1 MDVPGRRRCKPG
13 NLPETNT
20 KERGEKMRKTTLL
33 KKLIL
38 DKEILVMPGAH
49 DALSAKIIEMVGF
62 KSVTLGGYAASA
74 ASLAKPDVSLLSLT
88 EYVSIV
94 RNIVEAVDLPLF
106 VDGDTGHGN
115 VTNVQR
121 TVRLFESAGVAGLFI
136 EDQVFPKRCGHM
148 EGKQIIPT
156 EEMLAK
162 IKAAVD
168 ARIDPD
174 LVIMARTDAV
184 ATDGLD
190 EAIERGNRYAE
201 AGADLIFVE
210 APTSREEMLRSN
222 REIKAPTNA
231 IQIEGGKTP
240 LLTVKELEELGFNVV
255 VYPNVTV
262 YATAWA
268 LRGLW
273 DGLRKNGSTKHWLDK
288 IIPFNEFNTLIGLDR
303 VRELESFYYK
313 DLFASLHQRNK

>member
-1 MDVPGRRRCKPG
+1 
-13 NLPETNT
+13 
-20 KERGEKMRKTTLL
+20 MRKTSLL

-49 DALSAKIIEMVGF
+49 DALSAKIIELVGF
-62 KSVTLGGYAASA
+62 KAVTMGGYAASA
-74 ASLAKPDVSLLSLT
+74 ASIAKPDVSLLSLT
-88 EYVSIV
+88 EYVNIA
-94 RNIVEAVDLPLF
+94 RNIVQAVDLPLF

-115 VTNVQR
+115 VTNVRR
-121 TVRLFESAGVAGLFI
+121 TVQVFENAGVAGLFI

-148 EGKQIIPT
+148 EGKQIIST
-156 EEMLAK
+156 EEMVAK

-168 ARIDPD
+168 ARVDQD

-210 APTSREEMLRSN
+210 APTSREDMLRSN
-222 REIKAPTNA
+222 REINAPTNA

-240 LLTVKELEELGFNVV
+240 LLTVRELEELGFNVV

-273 DGLRKNGSTKHWLDK
+273 EGLKRNGSTKHWLDK
-288 IIPFNEFNTLIGLDR
+288 IIPFNEFNTLIGLDKM
-303 VRELESFYYK
+303 RELESFYYK
-313 DLFASLHQRNK
+313 DLFECLQQQNK

>member
-1 MDVPGRRRCKPG
+1 MK
-13 NLPETNT
+13 
-20 KERGEKMRKTTLL
+20 KTSLL

-49 DALSAKIIEMVGF
+49 DALSAKIIERVGF
-62 KSVTLGGYAASA
+62 KAVTMGGYAASA
-74 ASLAKPDVSLLSLT
+74 ASLAKPDVSLLTMT
-88 EYVSIV
+88 EYVSIA
-94 RNIVEAVDLPLF
+94 RNIVETVDLPLF
-106 VDGDTGHGN
+106 VDCDTGYGN

-121 TVRLFESAGVAGLFI
+121 TVRVFENAGVAGLFI
-136 EDQVFPKRCGHM
+136 EDQVYPKRCGHM
-148 EGKQIIPT
+148 EGKQIIPAL
-156 EEMLAK
+156 EMVAK

-168 ARIDPD
+168 ARVDQD

-210 APTSREEMLRSN
+210 APTSREDMLRCN

-255 VYPNVTV
+255 VYPNITV

-268 LRGLW
+268 LKGLW
-273 DGLRKNGSTKHWLDK
+273 EGLKKNGSTKHWQDK
-288 IIPFNEFNTLIGLDR
+288 ILPFNEFNTLIGLDK
-303 VRELESFYYK
+303 VRELESYYYR
-313 DLFASLHQRNK
+313 DFFRSLQQPNK

>member
-1 MDVPGRRRCKPG
+1 MK
-13 NLPETNT
+13 
-20 KERGEKMRKTTLL
+20 KTSLL
-33 KKLIL
+33 KKLII

-49 DALSAKIIEMVGF
+49 DALSAKIIEMAGF
-62 KSVTLGGYAASA
+62 KAVTLGGYAASA
-74 ASLAKPDVSLLSLT
+74 ASLAKPDVSILSLT
-88 EYVSIV
+88 EYVNIA
-94 RNIVEAVDLPLF
+94 RNIVQAVDLPVF

-121 TVRLFESAGVAGLFI
+121 TVRVFENAGVAGFFI

-156 EEMLAK
+156 EEMVAK

-168 ARIDPD
+168 TRVDPD
-174 LVIMARTDAV
+174 LVIMARTDAI
-184 ATDGLD
+184 ATDGFE

-210 APTSREEMLRSN
+210 APTSREEMLRIN
-222 REIKAPTNA
+222 REIKAPTKA

-240 LLTVKELEELGFNVV
+240 LLTVKELEDLGFNVV

-273 DGLRKNGSTKHWLDK
+273 EGLKKNGSTKHWLDK
-288 IIPFNEFNTLIGLDR
+288 IIPFNEFNTLVGLDK
-303 VRELESFYYK
+303 VRELESYYYI
-313 DLFASLHQRNK
+313 SLHK

>member
-1 MDVPGRRRCKPG
+1 MK
-13 NLPETNT
+13 
-20 KERGEKMRKTTLL
+20 KTTLL

-38 DKEILVMPGAH
+38 DDEILVMPGAH
-49 DALSAKIIEMVGF
+49 DALSAKIIEQVGF
-62 KSVTLGGYAASA
+62 KAVTMGGYAASA
-74 ASLAKPDVSLLSLT
+74 ASLAKPDVSLMTLT
-88 EYVSIV
+88 EYLHIV
-94 RNIVEAVDLPLF
+94 RNVVEAVDIPLF

-156 EEMLAK
+156 DEMVAK

-168 ARIDPD
+168 ARVDND

-184 ATDGLD
+184 AVSGLD
-190 EAIERGNRYAE
+190 EAIERSNRYAE

-210 APTSREEMLRSN
+210 APTSKEDMRRCN

-240 LLTVKELEELGFNVV
+240 LLTVKELEELGFAVV
-255 VYPNVTV
+255 VYPNITV
-262 YATAWA
+262 YATAWM
-268 LRGLW
+268 LRELWQGLK
-273 DGLRKNGSTKHWLDK
+273 KNGTTKHFLDK
-288 IIPFNEFNTLIGLDR
+288 IISFDDFNTLVGLDKI
-303 VRELESFYYK
+303 REKESYYYK
-313 DLFASLHQRNK
+313 DVFQKLSCK

>member
-1 MDVPGRRRCKPG
+1 MK
-13 NLPETNT
+13 
-20 KERGEKMRKTTLL
+20 KTTLL

-49 DALSAKIIEMVGF
+49 DALSAKIIETVGF
-62 KSVTLGGYAASA
+62 KAVTMGGYAASA
-74 ASLAKPDVSLLSLT
+74 ASLAKPDVSLLTLT

-94 RNIVEAVDLPLF
+94 RNIVEAVDIPLF

-121 TVRLFESAGVAGLFI
+121 TTRLFEKAGVAGFFI

-148 EGKQIIPT
+148 EGKQIIPAL
-156 EEMLAK
+156 EMIAK

-168 ARIDPD
+168 ARVDQD
-174 LVIMARTDAV
+174 LVIMARTDAI
-184 ATDGLD
+184 ATHGLD
-190 EAIERGNRYAE
+190 EAIERGKRYAE

-210 APTSREEMLRSN
+210 APTSREDMVRVN
-222 REIKAPTNA
+222 REIKAPTKA

-240 LLTVKELEELGFNVV
+240 LVTVKELEELGYNVV
-255 VYPNVTV
+255 VYPNATV

-268 LRGLW
+268 LKGLW
-273 DGLRKNGSTKHWLDK
+273 EGLKRNGSTKHWLDK
-288 IIPFNEFNTLIGLDR
+288 MIPFDEFNTLIGLDK
-303 VRELESFYYK
+303 VRKLESHYYK
-313 DLFASLHQRNK
+313 DFFASLQK

>member
-1 MDVPGRRRCKPG
+1 MRR
-13 NLPETNT
+13 TS
-20 KERGEKMRKTTLL
+20 LL

-38 DKEILVMPGAH
+38 DEEILVMPGAH

-62 KSVTLGGYAASA
+62 KAVTLGGYAASA
-74 ASLAKPDVSLLSLT
+74 ASIAKPDVSLLTLS
-88 EYVSIV
+88 EYVNVV
-94 RNIVEAVDLPLF
+94 RNIVEAVGLPLF

-121 TVRLFESAGVAGLFI
+121 TVRLFENAGVAGLFI
-136 EDQVFPKRCGHM
+136 EDQVYPKRCGHM
-148 EGKQIIPT
+148 EGKQIIST
-156 EEMLAK
+156 EEMVAK

-168 ARIDPD
+168 ARVDQD

-184 ATDGLD
+184 ATHGLD

-210 APTSREEMLRSN
+210 APTSREDMLRGN

-268 LRGLW
+268 LKGLW
-273 DGLRKNGSTKHWLDK
+273 EGLKKNGSTKHWLDK
-288 IIPFNEFNTLIGLDR
+288 IIPFSEFNTLIGLDK
-303 VRELESFYYK
+303 VRELETYYYK
-313 DLFASLHQRNK
+313 DIFECIQQQKK

>member
-1 MDVPGRRRCKPG
+1 MK
-13 NLPETNT
+13 
-20 KERGEKMRKTTLL
+20 KTTLL

-62 KSVTLGGYAASA
+62 KAVTMGGYAASA
-74 ASLAKPDVSLLSLT
+74 ASLAKPDVSLLTLT
-88 EYVSIV
+88 EYVNIV
-94 RNIVEAVDLPLF
+94 RNIVEAVDIPLF

-121 TVRLFESAGVAGLFI
+121 TTRLFEKAGVAGFFI

-148 EGKQIIPT
+148 EGKQIIPAL
-156 EEMLAK
+156 EMIAK

-168 ARIDPD
+168 ARVDQD
-174 LVIMARTDAV
+174 LVIMARTDAI

-210 APTSREEMLRSN
+210 APISREDMVRVN
-222 REIKAPTNA
+222 HEIKAPTKA

-240 LLTVKELEELGFNVV
+240 LLTVKELEDIGYNVV
-255 VYPNVTV
+255 VYPNATV

-268 LRGLW
+268 LKGLW
-273 DGLRKNGSTKHWLDK
+273 EGLKRNGSTKHWLDK
-288 IIPFNEFNTLIGLDR
+288 MIPFDEFNTLIGLDQ
-303 VRELESFYYK
+303 VRELESHYYK
-313 DLFASLHQRNK
+313 DFFASLQQQNK

>member
-1 MDVPGRRRCKPG
+1 MRTRR
-13 NLPETNT
+13 
-20 KERGEKMRKTTLL
+20 KEMKKTTLL

-49 DALSAKIIEMVGF
+49 DALSAKIIEQVGF
-62 KSVTLGGYAASA
+62 KAVTMGGYAASA
-74 ASLAKPDVSLLSLT
+74 VSLAKPDVSLMTLT
-88 EYVSIV
+88 EYLHIV
-94 RNIVEAVDLPLF
+94 RNVVEAVDIPLF

-121 TVRLFESAGVAGLFI
+121 TVRLFESAGVAGFFI

-156 EEMLAK
+156 DEMVAK

-168 ARIDPD
+168 ARVDND

-184 ATDGLD
+184 AVSGLD
-190 EAIERGNRYAE
+190 EAIERSNRYAE

-210 APTSREEMLRSN
+210 APTSKEDMRRCN

-240 LLTVKELEELGFNVV
+240 LLTVKELEELGFAVV
-255 VYPNVTV
+255 VYPNITV
-262 YATAWA
+262 YATAWM
-268 LRGLW
+268 LRELWQGLK
-273 DGLRKNGSTKHWLDK
+273 KNGTTRHFLDK
-288 IIPFNEFNTLIGLDR
+288 IISFDEFNTLVGLDKI
-303 VRELESFYYK
+303 REKESYYYK
-313 DLFASLHQRNK
+313 DVFQKLSCK

>member
-1 MDVPGRRRCKPG
+1 MK
-13 NLPETNT
+13 
-20 KERGEKMRKTTLL
+20 KTSLL

-38 DKEILVMPGAH
+38 DDEILVMPGAH
-49 DALSAKIIEMVGF
+49 DALSAKIIEQVGF
-62 KSVTLGGYAASA
+62 KAVTMGGYAASA
-74 ASLAKPDVSLLSLT
+74 ASLAKPDVSLMTLT
-88 EYVSIV
+88 EYVHIV
-94 RNIVEAVDLPLF
+94 RNVVEAVDLPLF

-148 EGKQIIPT
+148 EGKQIIST
-156 EEMLAK
+156 DEMVAK

-168 ARIDPD
+168 ARVDND

-184 ATDGLD
+184 AVSGLD
-190 EAIERGNRYAE
+190 EAIDRSNRYAE

-210 APTSREEMLRSN
+210 APTSKEDMRRCN

-240 LLTVKELEELGFNVV
+240 LLTVKELEDLGFNVV
-255 VYPNVTV
+255 VYPNITV

-268 LRGLW
+268 LRELWKGL
-273 DGLRKNGSTKHWLDK
+273 KNNGTTKHWLDK
-288 IIPFNEFNTLIGLDR
+288 IISFDDFNTLVGLDKIR
-303 VRELESFYYK
+303 DKESYYYK
-313 DLFASLHQRNK
+313 DLFEKLSCK

>member
-1 MDVPGRRRCKPG
+1 MK
-13 NLPETNT
+13 
-20 KERGEKMRKTTLL
+20 KTTLF
-33 KKLIL
+33 KKLML
-38 DKEILVMPGAH
+38 DEEILVMPGAH
-49 DALSAKIIEMVGF
+49 DALSAKVIEQVGF
-62 KSVTLGGYAASA
+62 KAVTMGGYAASA
-74 ASLAKPDVSLLSLT
+74 ASLAKPDVSLLTLT
-88 EYVSIV
+88 EYVNIA
-94 RNIVEAVDLPLF
+94 RNIIQAVDIPLF

-121 TVRLFESAGVAGLFI
+121 TVRVFENAGVAGLFI

-156 EEMLAK
+156 LEMVAK

-168 ARIDPD
+168 ARVDED
-174 LVIMARTDAV
+174 LVIMARTDAIAV
-184 ATDGLD
+184 SGID

-210 APTSREEMLRSN
+210 APTSKEEMMRIN
-222 REIKAPTNA
+222 REINAPMNA

-268 LRGLW
+268 LRELWQGLK
-273 DGLRKNGSTKHWLDK
+273 KNGNTKHWQDHIL
-288 IIPFNEFNTLIGLDR
+288 PFDEFNTLVGLDKI
-303 VRELESFYYK
+303 RELESFYYR
-313 DLFASLHQRNK
+313 DLFESPT